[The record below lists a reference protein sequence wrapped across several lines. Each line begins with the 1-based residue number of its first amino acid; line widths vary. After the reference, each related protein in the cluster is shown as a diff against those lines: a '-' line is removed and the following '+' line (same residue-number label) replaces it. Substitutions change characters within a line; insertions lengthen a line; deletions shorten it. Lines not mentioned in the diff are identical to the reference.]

1 MHRLPRSV
9 RLARLP
15 APNQQIAFVRPA
27 VEGALFFREQEGVR
41 EPFIGGSRV
50 ALALSLNEKTKAS
63 SGRCIDE
70 TVVPDSLLMS
80 NETLDELQAEQH
92 PDKAFVGR
100 VSRGFEFLG
109 YAITPPS
116 IVGVAKRTW
125 ERFVECVARL
135 YEQGGVFDQQ
145 AARCCLRRLWNQL
158 PPTMPTASRLQ
169 VMMDA
174 GSGTTVEV
182 AAVVWL
188 PVVK

>member
-109 YAITPPS
+109 YAITTPG

-135 YEQGGVFDQQ
+135 YEQGADS
-145 AARCCLRRLWNQL
+145 ARIADYVRRWRVWVL
-158 PPTMPTASRLQ
+158 SRLRA
-169 VMMDA
+169 VA
-174 GSGTTVEV
+174 CGGVGTNCHRSCRRR
-182 AAVVWL
+182 ADSR
-188 PVVK
+188 